1 MRNLTQSTILAVI
14 CTLVLA
20 GCRHNVTTA
29 KAPQAPPAQVERP
42 VASLSVNP
50 ATVERGQSAQLTWNT
65 QNAATVTIDG
75 IGPVDSTGSRTITP
89 NETTTYRLSAKS
101 SAGTAEA
108 TASVSVH
115 APVAKAAPQLTEE
128 QLFAQNIK
136 DIFFNY
142 DKAEINSNEKS
153 VLSGNLDF
161 LAKHTALKIVI
172 EGHCDERGSEEYN
185 MSLGESRAEQV
196 KAALLQGGIG
206 ADRIKIISFGKEK
219 PFCASAENEACWQ
232 QNRRAHFV
240 LQFQDRAAAN

>member
-1 MRNLTQSTILAVI
+1 
-14 CTLVLA
+14 
-20 GCRHNVTTA
+20 
-29 KAPQAPPAQVERP
+29 
-42 VASLSVNP
+42 VANLSVSP
-50 ATVERGQSAQLTWNT
+50 ATVDRGQTAQLSWNT

-89 NETTTYRLSAKS
+89 NETTTYHLSAKS

-108 TASVSVH
+108 IASVSVH
-115 APVAKAAPQLTEE
+115 APVAKVVPPTDEE
-128 QLFAQNIK
+128 LFAKNIK

-142 DKAEINSNEKS
+142 DNAEINANEKS
-153 VLSGNLDF
+153 VLSSNLDF
-161 LAKHTALKIVI
+161 LAKHTALKILI
-172 EGHCDERGSEEYN
+172 EGHCDERGSDEYN

-219 PFCASAENEACWQ
+219 PFCSAAENESCWQ

>member
-29 KAPQAPPAQVERP
+29 KAPQAPPPQVAAP
-42 VASLSVNP
+42 VANLSISP
-50 ATVERGQSAQLTWNT
+50 ATLERGQSAQLTWNT
-65 QNAATVTIDG
+65 ENASTVTIDG
-75 IGPVDSTGSRTITP
+75 IGTVDSTGSRTIMP
-89 NETTTYRLSAKS
+89 NESTTYHLSAKS

-108 TASVSVH
+108 NASVSVH
-115 APVAKAAPQLTEE
+115 APVAKVAPPTEE
-128 QLFAQNIK
+128 ELFARNIK

-142 DKAEINSNEKS
+142 DKAEINANEKS
-153 VLSGNLDF
+153 VLSTNLDF

-172 EGHCDERGSEEYN
+172 EGHCDERGSDEYN
-185 MSLGESRAEQV
+185 LSLGESRAEQV

-206 ADRIKIISFGKEK
+206 ADRIKIISMGKEK
-219 PFCASAENEACWQ
+219 PFCSSAENEACWQ

-240 LQFQDRAAAN
+240 LQFQNRAAAN

>member
-1 MRNLTQSTILAVI
+1 VRNFTQSIILAAI

-20 GCRHNVTTA
+20 GCRHNVTTV
-29 KAPQAPPAQVERP
+29 KAPQAPPAQVPAP
-42 VASLSVNP
+42 VANLSVNP
-50 ATVERGQSAQLTWNT
+50 ATVERGQSAQLSWNT
-65 QNAATVTIDG
+65 QNAASVTIDG

-89 NETTTYRLSAKS
+89 NESTTYHLSAKS

-115 APVAKAAPQLTEE
+115 AVVSKAPQLTEE

-142 DKAEINSNEKS
+142 DNAEINANEKS
-153 VLSGNLDF
+153 VLSSNLDF

-172 EGHCDERGSEEYN
+172 EGHCDERGSDEYN

-206 ADRIKIISFGKEK
+206 PDRIKIISLGKEK
-219 PFCASAENEACWQ
+219 PFCSTAENEACWQ

>member
-1 MRNLTQSTILAVI
+1 MLAAI

-29 KAPQAPPAQVERP
+29 KAPQAPPPQVAAP
-42 VASLSVNP
+42 VANLSVNP

-89 NETTTYRLSAKS
+89 NETTTYHLSAKS

-115 APVAKAAPQLTEE
+115 AAVAKVAPQLTEE

-142 DKAEINSNEKS
+142 DNAEINANEKS
-153 VLSGNLDF
+153 VLSGDVEF
-161 LAKHTALKIVI
+161 LARHTALKIVI
-172 EGHCDERGSEEYN
+172 QGHCDERGSDEYN

-219 PFCASAENEACWQ
+219 PFCSSAENEGCWQ

>member
-1 MRNLTQSTILAVI
+1 MRNLTQSIILAAVF
-14 CTLVLA
+14 TLVLS
-20 GCRHNVTTA
+20 GCRHNVTAA
-29 KAPQAPPAQVERP
+29 KAPQTPPPQVERP
-42 VASLSVNP
+42 VAKLSVSP

-89 NETTTYRLSAKS
+89 NETTTYHLSAKS

-108 TASVSVH
+108 SASVSVH
-115 APVAKAAPQLTEE
+115 APVAKVVPPTDEE
-128 QLFAQNIK
+128 LFAKNIK

-142 DKAEINSNEKS
+142 DKAEINANENS
-153 VLSGNLDF
+153 VLSTNLDF

-172 EGHCDERGSEEYN
+172 EGHCDERGSDEYN

-206 ADRIKIISFGKEK
+206 ADRIKIISLGKEK
-219 PFCASAENEACWQ
+219 PFCSAAENEACWQ

>member
-1 MRNLTQSTILAVI
+1 MRNLIQSIVVAAIFTLA
-14 CTLVLA
+14 LA
-20 GCRHNVTTA
+20 GCRHSVTTA
-29 KAPQAPPAQVERP
+29 KTPQAPPAQAEPP
-42 VASLSVNP
+42 VARITVNP
-50 ATVERGQSAQLTWNT
+50 ATLERGQSAQLSWET

-89 NETTTYRLSAKS
+89 NESTTYHLSAKS

-108 TASVSVH
+108 NASVSVH
-115 APVAKAAPQLTEE
+115 AAMAKVAPPTEE
-128 QLFAQNIK
+128 ELFAQNIK

-142 DKAEINSNEKS
+142 DNAEINANEKS
-153 VLSGNLDF
+153 VLSSNLDF

-172 EGHCDERGSEEYN
+172 EGHCDERGSDEYN

-219 PFCASAENEACWQ
+219 PFCSSVENEGCWQ

-240 LQFQDRAAAN
+240 LQFQNRAAAN

>member
-1 MRNLTQSTILAVI
+1 MRNLIQSTILALI

-29 KAPQAPPAQVERP
+29 KAPQAPPPQVAAP
-42 VASLSVNP
+42 VANLSVNP

-89 NETTTYRLSAKS
+89 NQTTTYHLSAKS

-108 TASVSVH
+108 NASVSVH
-115 APVAKAAPQLTEE
+115 APVARLAAPTDEE
-128 QLFAQNIK
+128 LFAKNIK

-142 DKAEINSNEKS
+142 DNAEINANEKS
-153 VLSGNLDF
+153 VLSTNLDF
-161 LAKHTALKIVI
+161 LAKHTALKILI
-172 EGHCDERGSEEYN
+172 EGHCDERGSDEYN

-219 PFCASAENEACWQ
+219 PFCSTAENEACWQ

>member
-29 KAPQAPPAQVERP
+29 KAPQAPPPQVAAP

-50 ATVERGQSAQLTWNT
+50 ATVERGQSAQLSWST

-75 IGPVDSTGSRTITP
+75 IGAVDSTGSRTITP
-89 NETTTYRLSAKS
+89 NESTTYHLSAKS
-101 SAGTAEA
+101 GGGTAEA
-108 TASVSVH
+108 NASVSVH
-115 APVAKAAPQLTEE
+115 APVAKVAPQLTEE
-128 QLFAQNIK
+128 QLFAQSIK

-142 DKAEINSNEKS
+142 DNAEINANEKS
-153 VLSGNLDF
+153 ALSGDVEF

-172 EGHCDERGSEEYN
+172 QGHCDERGSEDYN
-185 MSLGESRAEQV
+185 MSLGESRANQV

-206 ADRIKIISFGKEK
+206 ADRIKIISYGKEK
-219 PFCASAENEACWQ
+219 PFCSSAENEGCWQ

-240 LQFQDRAAAN
+240 LQLQDRAAAN